1 MNRTLLNII
10 SSREDLSEY
19 LFHFTSGKE
28 AKDTLKK
35 ITSEKEI
42 RDVNGKGVICFTEAP
57 LLSLVQ
63 MFDIFANYE
72 NPMYAPYGIAL
83 KKDGLFE
90 IGARPVIYGLPGEKD
105 FLNTEIQWRF
115 EPYEPNVKDFTW
127 LREWR
132 IAEKSV
138 SINVNNCF
146 VITKS
151 KSDLE
156 TLMFNKDNIF
166 DVEFDGCIADGQFW
180 GHATGITERAFKG
193 ISIEDLSELT
203 NLSKKE
209 IDKKI
214 AEQKDS
220 DRGEFGLGSFLH

>member
-19 LFHFTSGKE
+19 LFHFTNGKK
-28 AKDTLKK
+28 AKEILKK

-42 RDVNGKGVICFTEAP
+42 KDVNNKGVICFTEAP

-63 MFDIFANYE
+63 MFEIFANYE
-72 NPMYAPYGIAL
+72 NPMYAPYGIAI
-83 KKDGLFE
+83 KKDYLFE
-90 IGARPVIYGLPGEKD
+90 LGARPVIYGLASEKD
-105 FLNTEIQWRF
+105 FLSQEIQWRY
-115 EPYEPNVKDFTW
+115 EPFEPNVKDFTW

-132 IAEKSV
+132 IAKENV
-138 SINVNNCF
+138 SIDVNNCF
-146 VITKS
+146 VITKT
-151 KSDLE
+151 KYDLE
-156 TLMFNKDNIF
+156 ELMFNEENIV
-166 DVEFDGCIADGQFW
+166 DVEIDGCIADGQFW
-180 GHATGITERAFKG
+180 GYATGITERSFKG

-220 DRGEFGLGSFLH
+220 DRGEIGLGSFLQ